1 MSHRAEQNE
10 IYKLKLHDSLTVNFY
25 RVLRV
30 PGGWI
35 YTYIKEEYPT
45 STFVPFDDNFQNT
58 DKKQIIK

>member
-1 MSHRAEQNE
+1 MDNNKEMHE
-10 IYKLKLHDSLTVNFY
+10 IYKLELHDTLTVNFY

-45 STFVPFDDNFQNT
+45 STFVPFDNGFQSTDN
-58 DKKQIIK
+58 KQIIT